1 MQGLTSVGSRFRD
14 NNYVYDTTTM
24 DWQGTDYVMTTTS
37 KRGYIEY
44 ETTVREYTSWEH
56 RLSTTYSATT
66 SSSSTGSS
74 STWFSS
80 TTYTGQFGV
89 HSISTTLSNYSSI
102 VSTSS
107 SGKSA
112 SKIVAT
118 QDFDFNQVS
127 YTEYYGSGSTTYSI
141 F

>member
-118 QDFDFNQVS
+118 QDFDFGESS